1 MLILYI
7 NKTYCIFT
15 IRLYKL
21 HFPAAMGH
29 ACAALSALLA
39 GISEIHRKDYPQV
52 EQTLSGKV
60 LHVSSMTCFQLT
72 PQYILLGV
80 AEAFVT
86 PACTYSQFTF

>member
-1 MLILYI
+1 
-7 NKTYCIFT
+7 
-15 IRLYKL
+15 
-21 HFPAAMGH
+21 
-29 ACAALSALLA
+29 LLA

-86 PACTYSQFTF
+86 PA